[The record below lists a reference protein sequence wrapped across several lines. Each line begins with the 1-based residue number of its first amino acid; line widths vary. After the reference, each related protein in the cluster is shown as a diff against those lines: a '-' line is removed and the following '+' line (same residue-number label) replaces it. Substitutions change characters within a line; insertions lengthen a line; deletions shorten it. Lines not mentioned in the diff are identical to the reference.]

1 VAISNETPR
10 NSIVY
15 WLANPALR
23 ADLRRTLRLGL
34 PLIGAQLLQIGN
46 GLVDAIVAGRIG
58 RSELAAGGIGGSLWF
73 VVSLSC
79 IGLMAGLS
87 PTLSRL
93 IGERRRVF
101 VGAVFRQGLW
111 LGLLTGA
118 VALVLLL
125 LIASNVHRF
134 PFEPELP
141 PLIREYLLGACWS
154 LPFFAIV
161 MASRNV
167 CEATNVTRPVLL
179 VTAMGLVINAIGSM
193 VLGLGLAGMPQ
204 MGLFGIGI
212 ATTIVN
218 ISMALMLLQLLRGK
232 RFARF
237 ELFARFDAPRW
248 DQIGP
253 MLSLS
258 IPIFLGML
266 FEAGLF
272 VATSVQMGTIGL
284 LEAGAHQIALSASAF
299 CFMLPLGMSFAL
311 TARIGRAAVMGHA
324 APVRLRVAS
333 GIILT
338 LGMAITTAST
348 LILFRYQIASIYTA
362 DVELQQFAG
371 SLLLLGAIFQL
382 SDGAQ
387 IMLIGA
393 LRGLQDT
400 RVPMLINAFSYWVVA
415 FGFGVFCAHVL
426 DFGAFGLWY
435 GLITGL
441 SMASVLLALRLRYQ
455 LKRLPVKQQQPSV

>member
-1 VAISNETPR
+1 MR
-10 NSIVY
+10 
-15 WLANPALR
+15 PALW
-23 ADLRRTLRLGL
+23 ADVRRTLRLGL

-93 IGERRRVF
+93 IGERRRAF
-101 VGAVFRQGLW
+101 VGAIFRQGLW
-111 LGLLTGA
+111 LGLITGCLA
-118 VALVLLL
+118 MLLLL
-125 LIASNVHRF
+125 LIAANVHRF

-141 PLIREYLLGACWS
+141 PLIRDYLLGACAS

-167 CEATNVTRPVLL
+167 CEATSVTRPVLL
-179 VTAMGLVINAIGSM
+179 VTALGLIINALASM
-193 VLGLGLAGMPQ
+193 GLGLGLAGLPQ
-204 MGLFGIGI
+204 LGVFGIGI
-212 ATTIVN
+212 ATSLVN
-218 ISMALMLLQLLRGK
+218 ICMALMLLQLLRGRRFS
-232 RFARF
+232 RFALF
-237 ELFARFDAPRW
+237 ERLDRPQW
-248 DQIGP
+248 EHIGP
-253 MLSLS
+253 MLGLS

-272 VATSVQMGTIGL
+272 VATSVQMGMIGL

-299 CFMLPLGMSFAL
+299 CFMLPLGMSFAM
-311 TARIGRAAVMGHA
+311 TARIGRAAVSGNL

-338 LGMAITTAST
+338 AAMAVTTAST
-348 LILFRYQIASIYTA
+348 LILFRYQIAGIYTA
-362 DVELQQFAG
+362 DLELQQFAA

-393 LRGLQDT
+393 LRGLHDT

-415 FGFGVFCAHVL
+415 FGLGIFCAHVL
-426 DFGAFGLWY
+426 DFGGHGLWY
-435 GLITGL
+435 GLIIGL
-441 SMASVLLALRLRYQ
+441 TVASVLLALRLRFRLRQ
-455 LKRLPVKQQQPSV
+455 LQSAQQAREAVLRAENT